1 MMLDGITLAEF
12 TVGATGAGTG
22 VTSLDSATS
31 DDGGLTLLPVLR
43 WAETTGGLTSRVDDI
58 SIFDPSSWFQSVP
71 ATITGA
77 LLNMGNSMWAAAAN
91 FQKTATSGI
100 LDTVGPYANQ
110 IMGTLYTSLSSNWI
124 IFTIPAIIA
133 IVSGLWAATRGR
145 GTKELVSRCAAVI
158 VGVTLFAIMGAT
170 SAANTTTAAAGTP
183 WWMVKTATSVISDA
197 GGDIADDLLNSDM
210 ALSSGTFFASTSTS
224 DLLSCRRYLAE
235 LDSEYS
241 EATSDYGV
249 ENVTIT
255 TINRLWEETGLRI
268 WARQQYGS
276 GENGSQVFCRV
287 LEARAGATA
296 QAQFT
301 ISDNATGGYLS
312 KKNEEGWRGIAWW
325 PNLMYTEEITSKT
338 LDSDDSD
345 SDDDSSPMTPDDAQ
359 LDRLATIFDVCGM
372 KSDGTFQVRSGWS
385 FVNSIEGDGRGVTA
399 DDDGGAA
406 NLQQECRA
414 AITATTTSYGDY
426 PAVTSNGTISDSE
439 ADTVSEQLDAAPFN
453 LNTVYQIVS
462 KFDVSSDVN
471 WEALAYLKSDST
483 EDAEAAIATMHAQ
496 QGDISLGDIGGALV
510 FALSG
515 VVNLLI
521 WGIGLG
527 VIRMF
532 TTFLAAAAAVGGIGL
547 GALILAFAPEKGQQA
562 LKNAVTKMF
571 GMCAGA
577 TIISIA
583 AAVGCIFTNAGMMV
597 LGLFDDDGN
606 TMGSTMTLTV
616 ASMLLP
622 VVYLFLLKWLCTD
635 VWRIGNPFSA
645 QGMRALLGGNVLGG
659 ALRSVGGAVA
669 GGAAAAWAGGGLT
682 GAIQAAAGALSS
694 GGHGG
699 IAGAVSAGLA
709 TGRRENAYRNY
720 ESHGRHSRNG
730 LRESG
735 ADESARSMPQL
746 ADGQPV
752 DGAGDET
759 RQLADSGGGA
769 SDGVEAASM
778 SDATLRLGGSEADE
792 AASEY
797 ADVETL
803 LGYGQKERE
812 LRERFSEMGLTG
824 DRLDNAVASALK
836 SDAGI
841 EDAEAIAQGLRDTSP
856 LDAYRQ
862 NRSELPGLK
871 DTIVNSGWY
880 NDIVSTPDDLKDF
893 GHTIAEQT
901 RNSARMF
908 AERHPEMTARLNNA
922 RTKAADF
929 GRGVSNLAGN
939 VKQTADRMGVTRVAK
954 AAGRWTA
961 NTARNAAKGAANLAA
976 NHPVASTAALAGLGL
991 AVPGAGTAAAALL
1004 GSAGVGV
1011 THSALNSSG
1020 FMNRGYHAAQ
1030 NLASSVGNRV
1040 ERFTASENVQL
1051 AGRIAGSVGRTA
1063 GRAAGKAAANL
1074 ANNADSFLA
1083 SHGILSEGTMDKR
1096 ADVRRDRVFSDA
1108 IVNLDNRADPT
1119 DTALNS
1125 MLVGDDGKVIR
1136 DYAESHPESRT
1147 ARLLAEYD
1155 NLPGGN
1161 TPAVENPADR
1171 EAARRLTA
1179 ETGGLHRAGGT
1190 GAADK

>member
-158 VGVTLFAIMGAT
+158 VGVTLFTIMGAT

-345 SDDDSSPMTPDDAQ
+345 GDDDSSPMTPDDAQ

-562 LKNAVTKMF
+562 LKNAVVKMF

-709 TGRRENAYRNY
+709 TGRRESAYRNY
-720 ESHGRHSRNG
+720 ESHGKHSRNG

-746 ADGQPV
+746 ADGKTV
-752 DGAGDET
+752 DGSDQDK
-759 RQLADSGGGA
+759 QLVDGGGGA

-778 SDATLRLGGSEADE
+778 SDATLRLGGSEADW
-792 AASEY
+792 AAVSMEEDSQSVGDLRAKY
-797 ADVETL
+797 AA
-803 LGYGQKERE
+803 
-812 LRERFSEMGLTG
+812 MGLEG
-824 DRLDNAVASALK
+824 HDLDAAVAHDLMQT
-836 SDAGI
+836 SDGVDDGTI
-841 EDAEAIAQGLRDTSP
+841 LG
-856 LDAYRQ
+856 AYRV
-862 NRSELPGLK
+862 NRSAMPGLSDSMAEWMDSNRTRIAMETRRLGEK
-871 DTIVNSGWY
+871 VAGKATDA
-880 NDIVSTPDDLKDF
+880 KDF
-893 GHTIAEQT
+893 VTGTSLY
-901 RNSARMF
+901 RNVAVPAGRKVSQMASAAGERAARMKQW
-908 AERHPEMTARLNNA
+908 ADRNGVTDAV
-922 RTKAADF
+922 KAT
-929 GRGVSNLAGN
+929 GRLAGGLAN
-939 VKQTADRMGVTRVAK
+939 R
-954 AAGRWTA
+954 AAE
-961 NTARNAAKGAANLAA
+961 GAVNMAA
-976 NHPVASTAALAGLGL
+976 NHPVASTAALVGLGL

-1020 FMNRGYHAAQ
+1020 FMNRGYHAAR
-1030 NLASSVGNRV
+1030 NLATDMGNRV
-1040 ERFTASENVQL
+1040 ERFASSDTARLIRENGTTMLRPVMKGAAVAANKVDSAL
-1051 AGRIAGSVGRTA
+1051 AGHDMLGERTQGVRGVMSGSE
-1063 GRAAGKAAANL
+1063 
-1074 ANNADSFLA
+1074 
-1083 SHGILSEGTMDKR
+1083 I
-1096 ADVRRDRVFSDA
+1096 RDRVFSDA
-1108 IVNLDNRADPT
+1108 IVNLENRTGGLD
-1119 DTALNS
+1119 DKLND
-1125 MLVGDDGKVIR
+1125 MLVGDNANAING
-1136 DYAESHPESRT
+1136 YAQAHPESRT

-1161 TPAVENPADR
+1161 TPAGENPADR

-1179 ETGGLHRAGGT
+1179 ETGGLHRTGGAGADT
-1190 GAADK
+1190 GAANK